1 MNNISFKNDI
11 MPLKERL
18 FRLALRIVQNREEA
32 EDIVQDTLMK
42 LWSQQAEWADIQ
54 NIETYTLT
62 MCRNQAL
69 DHLEKKE
76 RQNLTLDEA
85 MHDQADNTPAPDEQ
99 LINRQQHD
107 LARQLIDRLPE
118 KQRTTAQLRDI
129 EGMTYQEIAEVM
141 GITVADV
148 KVNLFRGRQ
157 KLRESFIT
165 TIKQ

>member
-1 MNNISFKNDI
+1 
-11 MPLKERL
+11 
-18 FRLALRIVQNREEA
+18 
-32 EDIVQDTLMK
+32 
-42 LWSQQAEWADIQ
+42 
-54 NIETYTLT
+54 

-118 KQRTTAQLRDI
+118 KQRTTVQLRDI